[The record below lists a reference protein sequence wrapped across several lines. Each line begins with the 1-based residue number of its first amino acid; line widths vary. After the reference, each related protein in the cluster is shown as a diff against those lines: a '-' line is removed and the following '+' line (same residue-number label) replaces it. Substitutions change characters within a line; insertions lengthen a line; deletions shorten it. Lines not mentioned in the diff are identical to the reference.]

1 MSNVGISPQTFLTFN
16 FDPFSILLLN
26 ITAMLST
33 SRRLLKS
40 NQGHLPKIFFQGLGG
55 DKTEVMIASP
65 IEMPLL
71 LTVRYK
77 LRQAMEFCW

>member
-1 MSNVGISPQTFLTFN
+1 
-16 FDPFSILLLN
+16 
-26 ITAMLST
+26 MLST